1 MLAPYFGSG
10 LYTWGAV
17 IGVTL
22 ISLSL
27 GYYLGGITADK
38 FNHQNILYWVI
49 LFSSVFIILM
59 PSVSKSL
66 PLSFEHINPIA
77 AVVFLGI
84 ILILPP
90 LLLLGM
96 VPTLLIRLLSEKVES
111 SGSVTGTVYAISTLG
126 GIFGIFLMGF
136 YVIPEFGLSIPAIIT
151 GLVLGIITFMLLLM
165 QGKIVVLIYFAVVA
179 FAFFSLKE
187 KKVHSNINVLYRS
200 EGLLGQILV
209 VDIKYGDN
217 ADERI
222 LFVNR
227 MGQTYIELNTGKS
240 RWSYVD
246 YLTSVASILPQGSD
260 VLLLGMGGGTVANQ
274 LQTILGLNVDAVE
287 LDERMVRIAK
297 RYFALTNNVRV
308 IIDDARHYIEST
320 EKTYDLILFDVFK
333 GEVPPAHVLSVECF
347 EKARSLLNPGGFIIV
362 NFNGFLNGDPG
373 RASRSLYKTLQAG
386 GLEVQILPTYEE
398 AKYRN
403 NLFLG
408 MPEPMNFSKVRIPLS
423 RYGTAA
429 AIEDLFIN
437 IKGLNIDD
445 ATVFS
450 DDQPILETY
459 NLLAASIWRKEY
471 TKHYTKMFTEK
482 GIPLF
487 D

>member
-1 MLAPYFGSG
+1 MISSKPLYLFAFLEGASVMAVELLAAMMLAPYFGSG
-10 LYTWGAV
+10 LYTWGAA

-22 ISLSL
+22 VSLLL
-27 GYYLGGITADK
+27 GYYLGGRTASK

-77 AVVFLGI
+77 AVVLLSI
-84 ILILPP
+84 ILILPS

-111 SGSVTGTVYAISTLG
+111 AGSVTGMVYAISTLG
-126 GIFGIFLMGF
+126 GIFSIFLMGF

-165 QGKIVVLIYFAVVA
+165 HGKIVVLIYFAVVV

-187 KKVHSNINVLYRS
+187 KKTHLSVRQAGIKVLYRS

-209 VDIKYGDN
+209 TDIQHGGN
-217 ADERI
+217 AAERI

-227 MGQTYIELNTGKS
+227 MGQTYINLNTGKS

-246 YLTSVASILPQGSD
+246 YVTSAASILPEGSD

-274 LQTILGLNVDAVE
+274 LQKILGLNVDAVE

-320 EKTYDLILFDVFK
+320 ESTYDLILFDVFK

-347 EKARSLLNPGGFIIV
+347 EKAISLLNPGGFIMV

-373 RASRSLYKTLQAG
+373 RAGRSLYKTLQAAG
-386 GLEVQILPTYEE
+386 IHVCESPALLGKTVQK
-398 AKYRN
+398 A
-403 NLFLG
+403 LG
-408 MPEPMNFSKVRIPLS
+408 
-423 RYGTAA
+423 
-429 AIEDLFIN
+429 
-437 IKGLNIDD
+437 
-445 ATVFS
+445 
-450 DDQPILETY
+450 
-459 NLLAASIWRKEY
+459 
-471 TKHYTKMFTEK
+471 
-482 GIPLF
+482 
-487 D
+487 